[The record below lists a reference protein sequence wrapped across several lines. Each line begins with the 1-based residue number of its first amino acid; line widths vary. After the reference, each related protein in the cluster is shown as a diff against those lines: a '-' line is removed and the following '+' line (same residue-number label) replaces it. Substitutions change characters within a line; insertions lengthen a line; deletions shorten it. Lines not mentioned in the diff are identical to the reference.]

1 MTRLTA
7 ALLLAAAPALAADWP
22 QWMGP
27 TRDDRWTETGIVQ
40 KFPAGGP
47 KKLWSAPVGGGYAG
61 PAVVGDRVFVADY
74 QAADATLANDPG
86 GRQKREGKERVVC
99 LDAKTGKEV
108 WKYEYV
114 CPYAVSY
121 AAGPRCAP
129 TVAGGKVYTLGAM
142 GNLSALDADSGK
154 LLWAKD
160 FKTDFHAKTPQW
172 GFAGHPLVYK
182 NLVVCLVG
190 GDNLLVA
197 FDKDTGKEAWAA
209 LPPVQDRVGYSS
221 PNLIEAGGTTQLLL
235 WHPVGI
241 ASVNP
246 DTGKKYWEFPLPAN
260 FDMSIMSPQ
269 KHGDYLFVGGM
280 GFHCVVLKLDQ
291 TKPAV
296 TEVWHGE
303 QAKKN
308 GVYPVNSTPLI
319 EDGTIYGVDQPGC
332 LRAVELLTGK
342 RLWATVLPVVGKDED
357 PEDRN
362 KHNSGT
368 AFLVKN
374 GDRYFIFG
382 ENGDLVIAKLSPEKY
397 EEISRAHLLAPTNE
411 AFGRPVVWSH
421 PAFANRC
428 VYARNDKEIVCY
440 SLAAE

>member
-1 MTRLTA
+1 
-7 ALLLAAAPALAADWP
+7 
-22 QWMGP
+22 
-27 TRDDRWTETGIVQ
+27 V
-40 KFPAGGP
+40 
-47 KKLWSAPVGGGYAG
+47 YA
-61 PAVVGDRVFVADY
+61 
-74 QAADATLANDPG
+74 
-86 GRQKREGKERVVC
+86 
-99 LDAKTGKEV
+99 
-108 WKYEYV
+108 
-114 CPYAVSY
+114 
-121 AAGPRCAP
+121 
-129 TVAGGKVYTLGAM
+129 LGAM
-142 GNLSALDADSGK
+142 GNLSALNARSGK
-154 LLWAKD
+154 LLWSKD
-160 FKTDFHAKTPQW
+160 FKTDYHAKTPQW
-172 GFAGHPLVYK
+172 GFAGHPLVHK

-197 FDKDTGKEAWAA
+197 FDKDTGKEAWQA
-209 LPPVQDRVGYSS
+209 LPPVQGRVGYGT
-221 PNLIEAGGTTQLLL
+221 PTAIEAGGTTQLLL

-246 DTGKKYWEFPLPAN
+246 DTGKKYWEFPLPAE
-260 FDMSIMSPQ
+260 FDMAIMAPQ
-269 KHGDYLFVGGM
+269 KHGDYLFAGGI

-332 LRAVELLTGK
+332 LRAVELMTGK

-397 EEISRAHLLAPTNE
+397 EEISRAHLLDPTND
-411 AFGRPVVWSH
+411 AFGRQVVWSH
-421 PAFANRC
+421 PAFANKC

-440 SLAAE
+440 SLAE